1 MRQERFVIGKRPQ
14 VDVSVK
20 SGDILL
26 LAGNPGEVSV
36 ELFGSDNAIDATEV
50 VQAGDVVTVRDR
62 SGIGG
67 WLKRGVNVTVTLPP
81 GTRALLRGGS
91 GNATASVVLS
101 HLTAEFASGDVR
113 LDDVTGDVAV
123 DSASG
128 DVAIGSIGGDLSI
141 SLASGDLRIGETAGR
156 AVIDSASGDIN
167 LGRVSGSLKV
177 RTASG
182 DVTVRSFGGSE
193 LIGQSMSGD
202 FRLGLESGLSVDA
215 DIQTRS
221 GSIRNETTESAE
233 REGRPAALRIATMSG
248 DIILL
253 SAS

>member
-1 MRQERFVIGKRPQ
+1 M
-14 VDVSVK
+14 K

-101 HLTAEFASGDVR
+101 PPHGGVSPL
-113 LDDVTGDVAV
+113 VTC
-123 DSASG
+123 
-128 DVAIGSIGGDLSI
+128 GS
-141 SLASGDLRIGETAGR
+141 
-156 AVIDSASGDIN
+156 
-167 LGRVSGSLKV
+167 
-177 RTASG
+177 
-182 DVTVRSFGGSE
+182 
-193 LIGQSMSGD
+193 M
-202 FRLGLESGLSVDA
+202 
-215 DIQTRS
+215 
-221 GSIRNETTESAE
+221 
-233 REGRPAALRIATMSG
+233 M
-248 DIILL
+248 
-253 SAS
+253 